1 METEQRVSP
10 RAFNLPKKEV
20 LSGAFFWLGA
30 FYFVYCAR
38 PEDWVP
44 GMGYLPLAKITSILA
59 LVALAMSFGR
69 TKRGARDIP
78 RECVYLGL
86 MIGVMFVAALT
97 SPVWR
102 LGSLLHTLDFSKVW
116 VAWVLTYL
124 LITTFTRL
132 RQIIFIQAGSVAVVA
147 LVSILKGHG
156 TARLEGVLNGIYSN
170 SNDLAFAI
178 VLALPFCLAFLLT
191 AKGGLRKLIWGG
203 AMLVMC
209 AALFL
214 TASRAGFID
223 LVISGSVCLWYFGV
237 KGRRPQLIV
246 AAVLVLATMLIAV
259 GGLLRA
265 RFMAVVGKDVDPT
278 EQSAYGSFEERKFL
292 YFKSFEAIEH
302 HPLLG
307 VGPHCF
313 ANYSGIWKVVHN
325 AYLQIGAEAGIPALI
340 LYLLFLGSAF
350 KNLKL
355 LRKRGDLDVHTTLF
369 VGALHSSLIGFAVGA
384 MFAPSAYNFF
394 PYFAVAQT
402 SVLMAIVREKD
413 ASVAAPE
420 LVREPSRHL
429 GVYARTQPSKPIPS
443 LY

>member
-1 METEQRVSP
+1 M
-10 RAFNLPKKEV
+10 
-20 LSGAFFWLGA
+20 
-30 FYFVYCAR
+30 
-38 PEDWVP
+38 
-44 GMGYLPLAKITSILA
+44 YL
-59 LVALAMSFGR
+59 
-69 TKRGARDIP
+69 
-78 RECVYLGL
+78 
-86 MIGVMFVAALT
+86 AALT

-102 LGSLLHTLDFSKVW
+102 LGSVLRTLDFSKVW

-147 LVSILKGHG
+147 LVSIIKGHG

-191 AKGGLRKLIWGG
+191 AKGGLRKLVWGG
-203 AMLVMC
+203 AMVVMC

-223 LVISGSVCLWYFGV
+223 LVISGGVCLWYFGV

-246 AAVLVLATMLIAV
+246 AAVLVLATMLLGV

-265 RFMAVVGKDVDPT
+265 RFMAVVGEGSDPT
-278 EQSAYGSFEERKFL
+278 TQSAYGSFEERKFL
-292 YFKSFEAIEH
+292 YYKSLEAIEN

-340 LYLLFLGSAF
+340 LYVMFLGSAF
-350 KNLKL
+350 RNLRQ
-355 LRKRGDLDVHTTLF
+355 LRKRKDLDLHTTLF

-384 MFAPSAYNFF
+384 MFAPSGYNYF

-402 SVLMAIVREKD
+402 SVLMAIVREQD

-420 LVREPSRHL
+420 LAKERGRHL
-429 GVYARTQPSKPIPS
+429 GVYARTQPTKPIPS